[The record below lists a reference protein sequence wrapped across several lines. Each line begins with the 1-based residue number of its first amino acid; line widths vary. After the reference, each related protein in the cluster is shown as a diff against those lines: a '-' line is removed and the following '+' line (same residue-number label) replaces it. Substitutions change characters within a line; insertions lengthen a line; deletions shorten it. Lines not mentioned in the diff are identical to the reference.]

1 MWNQSMTI
9 PATVRSWDFSASSCR
24 QCWLLCRSGLS
35 LVSDHMWLTHSVLAK
50 KFFPDE
56 TRSWKIFCMDIWKQ
70 LITAGFAHVLNV
82 FLSEYVSYLTHV
94 GNGCSWYLINVSM
107 DLAVGIPASYTLFK
121 IVDTIAIKFGIE
133 VSSPSTFKYPIRP
146 SNQECIQIRTFR

>member
-1 MWNQSMTI
+1 
-9 PATVRSWDFSASSCR
+9 
-24 QCWLLCRSGLS
+24 
-35 LVSDHMWLTHSVLAK
+35 
-50 KFFPDE
+50 
-56 TRSWKIFCMDIWKQ
+56 MDIWKQ

-82 FLSEYVSYLTHV
+82 FLAEYVSYLTHV

-133 VSSPSTFKYPIRP
+133 VSQPTQFKSHLGHQIWSIYG
-146 SNQECIQIRTFR
+146 QERFADR

>member
-1 MWNQSMTI
+1 
-9 PATVRSWDFSASSCR
+9 
-24 QCWLLCRSGLS
+24 
-35 LVSDHMWLTHSVLAK
+35 
-50 KFFPDE
+50 
-56 TRSWKIFCMDIWKQ
+56 MDIWKQ

-133 VSSPSTFKYPIRP
+133 VSPPSTFKHPIGY
-146 SNQECIQIRTFR
+146 QIRSVYR